1 MVTTPAIATL
11 ITVVTR
17 KTSSPAVDAAS
28 KPLAAV
34 AEGSLGSPTCPKL
47 SFHATNAI
55 TTNAVAITTNALVE
69 LGQFR
74 LGHSTKHSL
83 DAGIAGYIQSDQYR
97 RHGAT
102 DRH

>member
-17 KTSSPAVDAAS
+17 KTTTPAVDAAS

-47 SFHATNAI
+47 SFHA
-55 TTNAVAITTNALVE
+55 TNAVAITTNALVE

-83 DAGIAGYIQSDQYR
+83 DAGIAGYIESDQYR